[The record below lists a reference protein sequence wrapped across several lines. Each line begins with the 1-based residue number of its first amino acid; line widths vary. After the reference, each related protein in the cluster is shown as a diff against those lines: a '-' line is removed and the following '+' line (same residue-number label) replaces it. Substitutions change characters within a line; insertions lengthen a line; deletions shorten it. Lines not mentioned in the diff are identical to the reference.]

1 MAPSLSESLNDGQAT
16 NSAIR
21 SSPYLATCYQMT
33 RMKAVSEIRLENL
46 EALVQEAGTAESLAE
61 RADLSPVYL
70 SQIRSR
76 TVDRKTGKPRNLGDK
91 AARKLEAGM
100 GKQLGWMDAQHSPV
114 AAPGAPSPLPRSLKL
129 LRMVRGLTASEL
141 AASSGIAAE
150 RLSEIDAGLELSNG
164 EIHALA
170 AVFDLSAEELS
181 TQHLK
186 SLDAARELLDMAQ
199 RRIHNPMAP
208 RLIGQEHGVN
218 DEELEYI
225 GPLTREPRRIPVVGI
240 AQLGENGYYDE
251 LEFPV
256 GHGDGFLQHH
266 SRDTQAYALKVRG
279 DSMTPAIRNG
289 WYVLVEPNSLPRP
302 GEYVALMLADGRKM
316 AKELLFQHRDGG
328 VEVMS
333 VNGSHRLSFAASQ
346 VEKIHPIVGVFPP
359 SQVREF

>member
-1 MAPSLSESLNDGQAT
+1 MA
-16 NSAIR
+16 
-21 SSPYLATCYQMT
+21 

-46 EALVQEAGTAESLAE
+46 EALVQEAVTAESLAE

-76 TVDRKTGKPRNLGDK
+76 TVDRKTGKARNLGDK

-100 GKQLGWMDAQHSPV
+100 GKPLGWMDAQHST
-114 AAPGAPSPLPRSLKL
+114 GAPSATPSLPRSLKL
-129 LRMVRGLTASEL
+129 LRMVRGLTVSEL
-141 AASSGIAAE
+141 AAA
-150 RLSEIDAGLELSNG
+150 AGLGVDRLADIEGGQEPSKDEL
-164 EIHALA
+164 HAIA
-170 AVFDLSAEELS
+170 AVFDLSSAELS
-181 TQHLK
+181 AQTFK
-186 SLDAARELLDMAQ
+186 SLDEARDLLDMAQ

-208 RLIGQEHGVN
+208 HLIGQEHGVN
-218 DEELEYI
+218 GEELEYI